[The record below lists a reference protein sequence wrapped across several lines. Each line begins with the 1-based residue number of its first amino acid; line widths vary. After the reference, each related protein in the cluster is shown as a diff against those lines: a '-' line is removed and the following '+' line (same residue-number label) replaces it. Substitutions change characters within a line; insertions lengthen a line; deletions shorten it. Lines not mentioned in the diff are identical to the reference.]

1 MTREEPCLMC
11 GGVIVAD
18 PQDPGAA
25 VLAHVRSDRHR
36 AAQGVRVTRMCQ
48 GCRMVTIPA
57 WRDLCHGC
65 RRTAELRA
73 VAA

>member
-18 PQDPGAA
+18 PAEPAAA

-36 AAQGVRVTRMCQ
+36 AAQGARTTHPCQ
-48 GCRMVTIPA
+48 ECRLVTIPA

-65 RRTAELRA
+65 RRQRERQA
-73 VAA
+73 VGT

>member
-1 MTREEPCLMC
+1 MC

-18 PQDPGAA
+18 PADPAAA

-36 AAQGVRVTRMCQ
+36 SARGTCTTRRCPV
-48 GCRMVTIPA
+48 CRSVTIPA

-65 RRTAELRA
+65 RRQRERQA